1 MLQFTIR
8 HALSQSLRFPLNPL
22 LSQVSCDAPSQLSP
36 PLTSRVAGRHGPQAA
51 LRKRTPSP
59 ARARAV
65 PRAGAPRARA
75 QPCRPSTSTPAPHAV
90 VSASIR
96 LYLADPESLNI
107 EHRETFIYLPHLPNL
122 ACPPTSMLTSGV
134 DATWG
139 SWTTW
144 SSWSTTCGDG
154 NALRTRVC
162 NFPSSLDS
170 RCYGNSCPGSSNEN
184 RFRTAHLAVNGVW
197 VSSIYLVVCVCMCR
211 QRIIQLHTS
220 PRFHPNPTQPSG
232 IITTF
237 AIAFTRRVPGART
250 TARVAA

>member
-1 MLQFTIR
+1 LQSVSINAHFHSLDSMLQFTIR

-90 VSASIR
+90 ASMPRGVAGPRGVHGAPPAVMATRCARASATSPALLI
-96 LYLADPESLNI
+96 LVAMATLAQA
-107 EHRETFIYLPHLPNL
+107 R
-122 ACPPTSMLTSGV
+122 
-134 DATWG
+134 
-139 SWTTW
+139 
-144 SSWSTTCGDG
+144 
-154 NALRTRVC
+154 RTR
-162 NFPSSLDS
+162 
-170 RCYGNSCPGSSNEN
+170 
-184 RFRTAHLAVNGVW
+184 TAFA
-197 VSSIYLVVCVCMCR
+197 
-211 QRIIQLHTS
+211 Q
-220 PRFHPNPTQPSG
+220 PTLLSTASG
-232 IITTF
+232 
-237 AIAFTRRVPGART
+237 VPGART